1 MSFRLRLLLT
11 SLATLVVGL
20 GAVLVAGNVL
30 LERRVD
36 SETTALLRARA
47 EAQVAA
53 LTVTRTHVRVRET
66 PNDTLLDRQSWVLDG
81 DRVVE
86 RPAGVAPDLDRAAVT
101 LGRTMRSADRP
112 GPQRTRLHAVPVSAP
127 GATAPTGAVVV
138 AVSVRPLERLE
149 GEVLIGSIVVAAL
162 ILLAG
167 GVAIRSAVDGVL
179 RPVMQMTARAEDWG
193 AHDLDRRFDLGPPRD
208 ELTGLAATLNHL
220 LARIA
225 ASRRH
230 EQRFASEMAHELR
243 TPLAGLRGRAE
254 LALGARGP
262 DADAE
267 REAALRAVVDR
278 ADTLNRTIDALLAL
292 ARQELDPATGA
303 VDLSV
308 VAAEFQDVDIRAP
321 AGLPRAEGEPD
332 VVHRALA
339 PLVDNARRHARSRV
353 AIELSADAGHVRAA
367 VRDDG
372 PGLNPHLAE
381 HVFEPGVRGPGE
393 TPGAAGLGLPLA
405 RRLARSCGGDVVVG
419 DGPGGCFVL
428 VLPAISGTEHEP
440 AHVVR

>member
-1 MSFRLRLLLT
+1 MSFRLRLVLT

-20 GAVLVAGNVL
+20 GAVMLAGNVL

-36 SETTALLRARA
+36 SEAASLLRGRA
-47 EAQVAA
+47 EAQVSA
-53 LTVTRTHVRVRET
+53 LTVTPTHVHVRET

-86 RPAGVAPDLDRAAVT
+86 RPAGAAPEVDRAAVA
-101 LGRTMRSADRP
+101 LGRTLHRADRR
-112 GPQRTRLHAVPVSAP
+112 GPDLTRLLAVPVSAP
-127 GATAPTGAVVV
+127 GSDRPVGAVVV
-138 AVSVRPLERLE
+138 ALSVRPLEHLE
-149 GEVLIGSIVVAAL
+149 REVLVGSIVVAAL

-167 GVAIRSAVDGVL
+167 SVAIRSAVDGAL
-179 RPVMQMTARAEDWG
+179 SPVVQMTASAEDWG

-254 LALGARGP
+254 LALEARGTDP
-262 DADAE
+262 AAE
-267 REAALRAVVDR
+267 REAALRAIVDH

-292 ARQELDPATGA
+292 ARQELDPTTGA
-303 VDLSV
+303 VDLSA
-308 VAAEFQDVDIRAP
+308 VAHEFPDVDVRAP

-332 VVHRALA
+332 IVHRALA
-339 PLVDNARRHARSRV
+339 PLVDNARRHAHSRV
-353 AIELSADAGHVRAA
+353 AIELSADDGYVRAA

-372 PGLNPHLAE
+372 PGLDPQLGE
-381 HVFEPGVRGPGE
+381 RVFEPGVRGADE
-393 TPGAAGLGLPLA
+393 SPGAAGLGLPLA
-405 RRLARSCGGDVVVG
+405 RRLAQSCGGDVVVG
-419 DGPGGCFVL
+419 RGPGGCFVL
-428 VLPAISGTEHEP
+428 VLPAVNGSEHGP
-440 AHVVR
+440 AHAVR